1 MSGAPNMGED
11 LRARRAAAYENARP
25 EIQVLVPRT
34 ARRILDVGCASGAL
48 GAALK
53 ERQGAEVVGVELEPD
68 YADDAAV
75 RLDRVVQADVEELAA
90 RDDLEADLGRFDC
103 LIAGDI
109 LEHLRDPWTVLTR
122 LAGLLEPG
130 GTAIISLPNVRHWET
145 FWQLGRRGTWPRRDE
160 GIFDRTHL
168 RWFTLSDAMA
178 MLDEAGLATEEISRQ
193 YRLRPWQTRWDRH
206 LPRLERTPLRSFFV
220 FQHVIAARRVRG

>member
-68 YADDAAV
+68 YADDAAA

-90 RDDLEADLGRFDC
+90 RDDLEADLGSFDC

-206 LPRLERTPLRSFFV
+206 LPRLERTPLRPFFV
-220 FQHVIAARRVRG
+220 FQHVIAARRARG

>member
-68 YADDAAV
+68 YADDAAA

-90 RDDLEADLGRFDC
+90 RDDLEADLGSFDC

-206 LPRLERTPLRSFFV
+206 LPRLERTPLRPFFV

>member
-68 YADDAAV
+68 YADDAAA

-206 LPRLERTPLRSFFV
+206 LPRLERTPLRPFFV